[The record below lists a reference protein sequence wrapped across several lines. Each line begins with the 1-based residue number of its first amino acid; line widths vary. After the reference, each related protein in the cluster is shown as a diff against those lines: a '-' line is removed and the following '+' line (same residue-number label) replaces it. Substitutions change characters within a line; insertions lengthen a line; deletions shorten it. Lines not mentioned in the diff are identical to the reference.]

1 MNDLGD
7 EKPTHYNSACAA
19 AGQLALMS
27 LYDTM
32 FSTCDIEPSQFL
44 VTQRDFNDE
53 GCRANL
59 KSSLSSIV
67 GVGMLPIV
75 NENDAV
81 SGNSGYANVPAGCFS
96 DNDGLA
102 ALVAQLFGAELLI
115 LLTDV
120 DGLYDRPPSA
130 PGAKIIREVHPAS
143 LSAVEFGPVS
153 KGGRGGME
161 AKVGA
166 ALRAPGPKSN
176 LQPDFN
182 VSVCE
187 CFDARCSAVLR
198 ELNESNRF
206 VQKSAESTSI

>member
-1 MNDLGD
+1 MHRSLRDHMNDLGD

-102 ALVAQLFGAELLI
+102 ALVAQLGAGQESEIPNFKASYLGRFPLV
-115 LLTDV
+115 LADFWTSDHLSERSRSVDAFSGTRARGTLT
-120 DGLYDRPPSA
+120 LKR
-130 PGAKIIREVHPAS
+130 R
-143 LSAVEFGPVS
+143 
-153 KGGRGGME
+153 
-161 AKVGA
+161 
-166 ALRAPGPKSN
+166 
-176 LQPDFN
+176 
-182 VSVCE
+182 
-187 CFDARCSAVLR
+187 
-198 ELNESNRF
+198 
-206 VQKSAESTSI
+206 